1 MTRVKSKFVAAVE
14 INGKSVSFFT
24 PPHDEPD
31 FVWVDVEELTKAFLS
46 RPAARRMVKHAQNF
60 DRKNRAAETAAHND
74 KIVTIISHPMAQG
87 LCSAIDAI
95 NGNEVNREEGMD
107 GPAFR
112 EYCTAAAKVGSDRE
126 SISFEWIIAAYK
138 NQGGPNL
145 RGFKDQEDT

>member
-1 MTRVKSKFVAAVE
+1 MAKVKSNFVGTAE
-14 INGKSVSFFT
+14 INGKNVSFFT

-31 FVWVDVEELTKAFLS
+31 FIWVDVEELAKAFLPRS
-46 RPAARRMVKHAQNF
+46 AARRMVKHAQNF

-74 KIVTIISHPMAQG
+74 RIVTIISHPMAQG

-112 EYCTAAAKVGSDRE
+112 EYCFAAAKVGQKQE
-126 SISFEWIIAAYK
+126 TLSFDWIVAAYK

-145 RGFKDQEDT
+145 RGFKDGEGV